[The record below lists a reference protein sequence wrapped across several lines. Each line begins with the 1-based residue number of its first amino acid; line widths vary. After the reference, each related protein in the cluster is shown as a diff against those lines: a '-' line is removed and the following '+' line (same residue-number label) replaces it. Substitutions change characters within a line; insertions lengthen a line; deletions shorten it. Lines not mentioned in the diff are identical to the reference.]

1 MHQVEGDLAVSSAAG
16 GLANS
21 LGSATVPQV
30 MFNDEK
36 RDMGRDE
43 SQAEGRLEREKW
55 TEPRTKS
62 S

>member
-1 MHQVEGDLAVSSAAG
+1 MEGDLAVSSAVG

-36 RDMGRDE
+36 RDMERDE

-55 TEPRTKS
+55 TELRTKS

>member
-1 MHQVEGDLAVSSAAG
+1 MSSAAG